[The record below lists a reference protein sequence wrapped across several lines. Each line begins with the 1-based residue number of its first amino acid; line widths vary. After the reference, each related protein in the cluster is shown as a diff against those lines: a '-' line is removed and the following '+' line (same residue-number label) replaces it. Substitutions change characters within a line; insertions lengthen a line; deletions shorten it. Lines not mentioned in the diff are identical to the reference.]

1 MQELTSVIQCTG
13 MRIAI
18 QGDIASFHHVAA
30 TTWSG
35 PDVAVLPCDSF
46 DEVFGSLNRHDAE
59 IGIVAIENSL
69 YGGINH
75 VYDLIESHRY
85 PIVGEIHLQ
94 VHQQLIGTP
103 DQPIT
108 HIYSHPVALAQCR
121 EYLDAHYPDATRV
134 EYHDTAAAVEYIKR
148 QHQPGYAAIAG
159 RQAAELHHM
168 PVIAEN
174 IEDNPANFT
183 RFLVIQPNG
192 KVPAGADRTSLVIT
206 TDHTP
211 GSLARI
217 LTAFADHHINLSKL
231 QSRPIIGEPWRYRFY
246 LVLDTAGDTLHTVLK
261 QIEPLTD
268 SLTVLGEYKH
278 NL

>member
-1 MQELTSVIQCTG
+1 

-30 TTWSG
+30 MKWLG
-35 PDVAVLPCDSF
+35 ADVAVVPCDSF

-59 IGIVAIENSL
+59 MGIVAIENSL

-75 VYDLIESHRY
+75 VYDLIETHRY
-85 PIVGEIHLQ
+85 PIIGEVHLP

-103 DQPIT
+103 GTPIT
-108 HIYSHPVALAQCR
+108 HIYSHPVALAQCQ
-121 EYLDAHYPDATRV
+121 EYLDTHYPEAVRV
-134 EYHDTAAAVEYIKR
+134 EYHDTAAAVEYIK
-148 QHQPGYAAIAG
+148 QQNHPGYAAIAG
-159 RQAAELHHM
+159 RQAAELHQM

-183 RFLVIQPNG
+183 RFLVIQPGG
-192 KVPAGADRTSLVIT
+192 KTPPDADRTSLVIT
-206 TDHTP
+206 TNHTP

-217 LTAFADHHINLSKL
+217 LTAFADHDINLSKL

-246 LVLDTAGDTLHTVLK
+246 LVLDTAGEALHATLK
-261 QIEPLTD
+261 EIEPLTD
-268 SLTVLGEYKH
+268 SLTILGEYKH